1 MAAGGVLLQLR
12 MVAVV
17 LAMSKGTYNKICWVF
32 GDILLDR
39 VVYVV
44 ISCVSKLCVKLT
56 AGYGFLMVAWLH
68 WYGLMITILCI
79 V

>member
-1 MAAGGVLLQLR
+1 
-12 MVAVV
+12 MVAIGWHHVHG
-17 LAMSKGTYNKICWVF
+17 MSKGMYNKICRCLEIV
-32 GDILLDR
+32 DR

-44 ISCVSKLCVKLT
+44 ISCVSKLCAKLT